1 MGWVNDGIEYANRRR
16 GVMDWNRVIEVDK
29 NAGRSFRI
37 NRPDRWIKDARLTG
51 RQKPKKYSRE
61 I

>member
-37 NRPDRWIKDARLTG
+37 NRPD
-51 RQKPKKYSRE
+51 S
-61 I
+61 